1 MNPSHL
7 QILAQQVGVQIVE
20 LSAEKV
26 AEILASPQAQLRTAR
41 YKKAVYIAGELVF
54 KGPYKA
60 QDKALLKNLTFNYA
74 IEHMEEALQLPEWQ
88 RASLRWEFLGYAADD
103 QYYLASPNIGRCKD
117 IPYEVVSSRLESGVK
132 IVRRGAA
139 LRRVSDVEGYK
150 SMPDGLKLA
159 TLQHLY
165 LRFLLDIGDS
175 GTHNVLIREDH
186 PVSGRLIA
194 GIDLEE
200 TRAVKEKA
208 KRLGHL
214 FKKPPTESQI
224 LLYES
229 NLSKISTLSAR
240 QLDQHTLDG
249 LRAVGIDFERL
260 RNNIALWERLH

>member
-1 MNPSHL
+1 MIDIGP
-7 QILAQQVGVQIVE
+7 I
-20 LSAEKV
+20 
-26 AEILASPQAQLRTAR
+26 TAPCGKFNGR
-41 YKKAVYIAGELVF
+41 LLVF
-54 KGPYKA
+54 EPLPRVVAG
-60 QDKALLKNLTFNYA
+60 
-74 IEHMEEALQLPEWQ
+74 MEGFCP
-88 RASLRWEFLGYAADD
+88 S
-103 QYYLASPNIGRCKD
+103 
-117 IPYEVVSSRLESGVK
+117 
-132 IVRRGAA
+132 
-139 LRRVSDVEGYK
+139 
-150 SMPDGLKLA
+150 
-159 TLQHLY
+159 LQHLY

-208 KRLGHL
+208 KRLEHL
-214 FKKPPTESQI
+214 FKKPPTKSQI